1 MRYYIQRTGCFLLFL
16 LACTPAPIYAD
27 VSLPSIFSDNMV
39 LQQGKPIPV
48 YGTAAPAEKVIVEIG
63 GQQKE
68 TTADAA
74 GKWQVILD
82 SLSRQP
88 APTTMR
94 VAGENV
100 VQIKNVLIGDVWLAS
115 GQSNMEMR
123 VREVNNAAEE
133 IRNANY
139 PEIRFFMVKRDMASA
154 PRKDTAGEWL
164 VCSPET
170 VQSFSAVAYFF
181 AREIHNSYGIP
192 IGVINSAVG
201 ASSCEAWT
209 PREVLAADKS
219 LPAPSTVSPTEYP
232 DWKTYIAVRKQ
243 IYDSAAHKDPGIKP
257 ECLAW
262 GTPEYD
268 VSGWKEM
275 RVPGNFEAQGLNID
289 GAVWF
294 RTEVDLPAN
303 WAGKDAQLY
312 LSLITQNSVA
322 YVNGTEIARTENN
335 GRQYVFRT
343 HKIPG
348 KLVKAGRNV
357 IAVRIFNE
365 IDQGGFY
372 PSYPAPLKVYQQ
384 GAGEVMLPKVWK
396 YKVELGLEPAKMS
409 RRLPFGYKVP
419 SALYNAM
426 IAPYT
431 KYPIRGFLWYQGE
444 SNAGRAEQHTLLFPA
459 MIRSWRK
466 LWGDDSLPFYF
477 VQLASYQ
484 KRETEPGEG
493 GWAWI
498 RESQAKTLDLPHT
511 GMAVTIDIGDATN
524 VHPKNKQ
531 DVGKR
536 LALWAKRDCYGDTD
550 TVVSGPQ
557 FYSAT
562 VEGDRIRIKFKHPG
576 GGLKSKGEE
585 MKGFAV
591 AGPDKVFRWAK
602 AKIDGDSVLVW
613 NESIPKP
620 AFVRYAWATNP
631 ECSLYNAAG
640 LPAVPFRTDK

>member
-1 MRYYIQRTGCFLLFL
+1 MRKIIQRAGYIIIFSVVCATSPL
-16 LACTPAPIYAD
+16 PAD

-39 LQQGKPIPV
+39 LQQGKPIPIH
-48 YGTAAPAEKVIVEIG
+48 GTADPAEKVVVEIG
-63 GQQKE
+63 GQSKA

-74 GKWQVILD
+74 GNWQVTLAPLD
-82 SLSRQP
+82 RLS

-94 VAGENV
+94 ITGSKMIT
-100 VQIKNVLIGDVWLAS
+100 IKNVLVGDVWLAS

-123 VREVNNAAEE
+123 VRDVNNAAAE
-133 IRNANY
+133 IQQADY

-154 PRKDTAGEWL
+154 PRKDTDGKWL
-164 VCSPET
+164 VCSPQT
-170 VQSFSAVAYFF
+170 VKTFSAVAYFF
-181 AREIHNSYGIP
+181 AREIHGSSGIP
-192 IGVINSAVG
+192 TGIINSAVG

-209 PREVLAADKS
+209 PADVLAADQS
-219 LPAPSTVSPTEYP
+219 LPAPSTIPPEEYP
-232 DWKTYIAVRKQ
+232 DWKTYDALRKQ
-243 IYDSAAHKDPGIKP
+243 LYESAAWKDTGIKP

-262 GTPEYD
+262 AKPEYD
-268 VSGWKEM
+268 ASGWQEI

-294 RTEVDLPAN
+294 RTEVNLPDT

-312 LSLITQNSVA
+312 LGLITQNSVA

-343 HKIPG
+343 HKVPG
-348 KLVKAGRNV
+348 KLVKPGRNV

-372 PSYPAPLKVYQQ
+372 PSYPAPLKLSQS
-384 GAGEVMLPKVWK
+384 GAGEVLLPKVWK
-396 YKVELGLEPAKMS
+396 YKVELGLKPAQIS

-431 KYPIRGFLWYQGE
+431 EYPIRGFLWYQGE

-459 MIRSWRK
+459 MIQSWRR
-466 LWGDDSLPFYF
+466 LWGDETLPFYF

-484 KRETEPGEG
+484 KREKEPSEG

-498 RESQAKTLDLPHT
+498 RESQAKTLALPHT

-536 LALWAKRDCYGDTD
+536 LALWAKRDCYGATD

-557 FYSAT
+557 FASAA
-562 VEGDRIRIKFKHPG
+562 VEGNRIRIKFTHLG
-576 GGLKSKGEE
+576 GGLKIRGNEL
-585 MKGFAV
+585 KGFAI
-591 AGPDKVFRWAK
+591 AGPDKVFRWAQ
-602 AKIDGDSVLVW
+602 AKIEGDSVLVW
-613 NESIPKP
+613 NESIENPE
-620 AFVRYAWATNP
+620 FVRYAWATNP
-631 ECSLYNAAG
+631 ACNLYNAAG